1 LEKPFLKT
9 EITPKKGTHPMST
22 SRYSKPD
29 ITSPSNTD
37 DYPEPHMKLHFPEDK
52 VFTAKWTPVRLVSIA
67 ALLFIDILAIIGS
80 YDIVDTIALVLLV
93 LVNLWA
99 LNYAR

>member
-1 LEKPFLKT
+1 
-9 EITPKKGTHPMST
+9 MST

-37 DYPEPHMKLHFPEDK
+37 DYPEPGIKLDFSAIQPN
-52 VFTAKWTPVRLVSIA
+52 TRKWTSVKLVTTA
-67 ALLFIDILAIIGS
+67 ALLMIDLLALIGS
-80 YDIVDTIALVLLV
+80 TNLVESTALVILV

-99 LNYAR
+99 INCTR